1 MISEREKVMI
11 QREAAVAAMS
21 LTVGYM
27 SKEAIR
33 SRAAAMFPLPK
44 VSRRRI
50 LRRVDGLEY
59 RVRGDGET
67 LEYRRC
73 GTWLRSDWTRADAE
87 KLVELFKDSNE
98 LVDAGE

>member
-11 QREAAVAAMS
+11 QREAAVKALASVCWGSTESLEKIAA
-21 LTVGYM
+21 
-27 SKEAIR
+27 EH
-33 SRAAAMFPLPK
+33 FPLPK

-87 KLVELFKDSNE
+87 KLVELFKDPNE

>member
-1 MISEREKVMI
+1 MTDREKVML
-11 QREAAVAAMS
+11 QREAYESALYDTTL
-21 LTVGYM
+21 LTTVDI
-27 SKEAIR
+27 KW
-33 SRAAAMFPLPK
+33 RAAEKYPLPK

-67 LEYRRC
+67 LEYRQC

-87 KLVELFKDSNE
+87 KLVELFKDPNE